1 MQKTNKQILRIK
13 CDADKQER
21 QEILHYL
28 SVAHSSSLQNEL
40 LEYVDNYWI
49 YFLNFLYA
57 YFYLIEYVE
66 LSKCDQNFLFHLLL
80 CGFKG
85 TSIKRK
91 HLKRR

>member
-49 YFLNFLYA
+49 YFLKLLICLFLSY
-57 YFYLIEYVE
+57 
-66 LSKCDQNFLFHLLL
+66 
-80 CGFKG
+80 
-85 TSIKRK
+85 
-91 HLKRR
+91 

>member
-28 SVAHSSSLQNEL
+28 SAAHRSSLQTEL

-49 YFLNFLYA
+49 YFLKLLTCLFLSY
-57 YFYLIEYVE
+57 
-66 LSKCDQNFLFHLLL
+66 
-80 CGFKG
+80 
-85 TSIKRK
+85 
-91 HLKRR
+91 